1 MATRRNFDGLVGS
14 HGTIYAGASTLI
26 KGLGGVIQL
35 QREIA
40 PFKRALVEASYANL
54 VHMQTILCNL
64 LNIVKT
70 ADRVVK

>member
-54 VHMQTILCNL
+54 VLMQTILCNL